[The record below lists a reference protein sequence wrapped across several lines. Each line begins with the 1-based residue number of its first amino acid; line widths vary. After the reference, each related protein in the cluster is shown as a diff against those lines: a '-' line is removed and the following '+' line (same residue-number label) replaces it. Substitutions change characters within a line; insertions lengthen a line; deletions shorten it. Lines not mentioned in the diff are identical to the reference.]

1 MIMIAGVIS
10 MIKIKNEDVE
20 FLKKHIFDND
30 TEKLDKL
37 LNSKNINDLLIE
49 LNDWLAFEGLIKTTI
64 LIKLGFGFKK
74 STITFMQ
81 IMNNGRHQQRFDLDG
96 VGCQQIMNNIKFG
109 EIYENEIKSIEEII

>member
-1 MIMIAGVIS
+1 

-81 IMNNGRHQQRFDLDG
+81 IMNN
-96 VGCQQIMNNIKFG
+96 IKFG